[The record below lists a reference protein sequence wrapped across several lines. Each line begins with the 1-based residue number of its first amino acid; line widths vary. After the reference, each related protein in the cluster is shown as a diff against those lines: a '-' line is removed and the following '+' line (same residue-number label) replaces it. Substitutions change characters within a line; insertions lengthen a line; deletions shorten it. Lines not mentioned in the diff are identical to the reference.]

1 MAKVTH
7 TATGKKPTTIR
18 TSPDTDL
25 VSLSSE
31 RPQDATPEHSEGTQE
46 TPTSH
51 GEGVKKGLL
60 IRQPLD
66 SAIKAQIAD
75 RLREN
80 PLQNYSELA
89 TELDVSDDVVG
100 RIAKKLE
107 SGEDA
112 LANKR
117 VHSFRRQIGK
127 SLPMS
132 ERVRVYAEIVK
143 GEADAKGAFSQLSAL
158 KRVEEL
164 EGIVTRKEQ
173 REVADNSVPVLPPMF
188 VLKDADV
195 DIGVAIKIRSNKRQR

>member
-1 MAKVTH
+1 MKRTKVDSRSFTSNGPDL
-7 TATGKKPTTIR
+7 TEPRAT
-18 TSPDTDL
+18 
-25 VSLSSE
+25 VSSE
-31 RPQDATPEHSEGTQE
+31 RLATPERGEGQSEQPLTHSE
-46 TPTSH
+46 PI
-51 GEGVKKGLL
+51 KKGLL

-66 SAIKAQIAD
+66 AAIKAQIAD

-80 PLQNYSELA
+80 PLLNYSELA
-89 TELDVSDDVVG
+89 LELDVSDDVVG
-100 RIAKKLE
+100 RIAKKLAN
-107 SGEDA
+107 GEDE
-112 LANKR
+112 LAAKR

-143 GEADAKGAFSQLSAL
+143 GEADSKGAFSQLSAL

-173 REVADNSVPVLPPMF
+173 REVTDNSVPVLPPMF

-195 DIGVAIKIRSNKRQR
+195 DIGIAVKVRRRNGGSGK